1 MTTEE
6 RYPPSLTLIA
16 LCQLH
21 QITRE
26 GGLVNLIGIHDN
38 IHVRD
43 LPGPVGTTVVMRWQD
58 GQGAFTSF
66 AQVVGPDDTVL
77 LDSRDPGRPPWQFTL
92 RNRESS
98 HWVRW
103 SLRFDVRAYGR
114 HRIRVFLDGQEVGE
128 LPWWVRPYPPAPPHV
143 EGGDTSAT

>member
-1 MTTEE
+1 MTVDE
-6 RYPPSLTLIA
+6 RFPPSLTLIA

-38 IHVRD
+38 IHVRE
-43 LPGPVGTTVVMRWQD
+43 LPGAVATTVVMRWQD
-58 GQGAFTSF
+58 GAGAFSSF
-66 AQVVGPDDTVL
+66 AQVVGPDGAVL
-77 LDSRDPGRPPWQFTL
+77 LDSRDADRPPWQFTL

-103 SLRFDVRAYGR
+103 SLRFQVQGYGR
-114 HRIRVFLDGQEVGE
+114 HRVRVYLDGQEVGE
-128 LPWWVRPYPPAPPHV
+128 LPWWIRPYPPAPPRV
-143 EGGDTSAT
+143 EGGPAET